1 MDVKGTLLARALGAL
16 LWWKSAG
23 WRVRRVLRGKGISRS
38 RACDDLPSSRVRVA
52 AVQMELK
59 ALRSAEEYAEKVY
72 GLMDQA
78 VQQGAHLVVFPE
90 DSGTHLVGLL
100 PGIADLPPDVPVESV
115 LAQVG
120 GPEIQVA
127 EIFRTIGPSVR
138 RIYASTFSLLARA
151 FGVYVVTGSALLPDA
166 QGNVR
171 NVAYFFGPQGEL
183 IGTHAKCH
191 LIQLEA
197 QWGLVP
203 GEDLRVYRTPVG
215 NLAFPI
221 CMDRTYFET
230 TRILRLLGADLI
242 VVPSADPEP
251 FNFWK
256 KWRGTWPRVQEAQVY
271 GVDACM
277 VGRFMGLTITGR
289 SAVYAPLELTPDR
302 TGVLYQART
311 FDQEEVLVG
320 EIDYTLLEEV
330 RRASPVE
337 AGFNIELYKR
347 YFPHIYHE
355 FRERMGRRRVIWPT
369 PGAWGDKRRDVLRSS
384 SKSPHQ
390 NPDTGL
396 GGDTDTGEAPVVT
409 V

>member
-1 MDVKGTLLARALGAL
+1 MEVKGVLLARALRSL
-16 LWWKSAG
+16 LWWRSAG
-23 WRVRRVLRGKGISRS
+23 WRIHRVLRRKRITRS
-38 RACDDLPSSRVRVA
+38 RACDDLPSPRVRVA

-72 GLMDQA
+72 GLMVQA

-100 PGIADLPPDVPVESV
+100 PGIADLPPDLPVEDA

-120 GPEIQVA
+120 GPEIRVA
-127 EIFRTIGPSVR
+127 EIFRTIGPAVR
-138 RIYASTFSLLARA
+138 RIYETTFSFLARA
-151 FGVYVVTGSALLPDA
+151 FGVYVVTGSALLPDE

-171 NVAYFFGPQGEL
+171 NIAYFYGPDGRI

-197 QWGLVP
+197 RWGLVP
-203 GEDLRVYRTPVG
+203 GDDLRVYRTPVG

-242 VVPSADPEP
+242 LVPSADPDP

-256 KWRGTWPRVQEAQVY
+256 KWRGTWPRVQETQVY
-271 GVDACM
+271 GVDAFM

-289 SAVYAPLELTPDR
+289 SAVYAPIELTSDG
-302 TGVLYQART
+302 TGVLSKART
-311 FDQEEVLVG
+311 FDQEEVVVG
-320 EIDYTLLEEV
+320 EIDYALLEEV
-330 RRASPVE
+330 RRAFPVE
-337 AGFNIELYKR
+337 AGFNLELYKR
-347 YFPHIYHE
+347 YFPRVYHE
-355 FRERMGRRRVIWPT
+355 YRARTGTHRRIFP
-369 PGAWGDKRRDVLRSS
+369 
-384 SKSPHQ
+384 
-390 NPDTGL
+390 
-396 GGDTDTGEAPVVT
+396 
-409 V
+409 

>member
-1 MDVKGTLLARALGAL
+1 MGVKDTLLARALGAL
-16 LWWKSAG
+16 LWWRSAG
-23 WRVRRVLRGKGISRS
+23 WRVHRVLRGKPIARS
-38 RACDDLPSSRVRVA
+38 RACEDLPSPRVRVA

-59 ALRSAEEYAEKVY
+59 AVRSAEEYAEKVY

-78 VQQGAHLVVFPE
+78 VREGAHLVVFPE

-100 PGIADLPPDVPVESV
+100 PGIADLPPDTSVESA
-115 LAQVG
+115 LAQVA
-120 GPEIQVA
+120 GPEIRVA
-127 EIFRTIGPSVR
+127 EIFRTIGPAAR
-138 RIYASTFSLLARA
+138 RIYESTFSYLARA

-171 NVAYFFGPQGEL
+171 NVAYFYGPRGEL

-203 GEDLRVYRTPVG
+203 GDDLRVYRTPVG

-271 GVDACM
+271 GVDAFM

-289 SAVYAPLELTPDR
+289 SAIYAPLELTQDR
-302 TGVLYQART
+302 TGVLCQART

-320 EIDYTLLEEV
+320 EIDYALLEEF
-330 RRASPVE
+330 RRNNPVE
-337 AGFNIELYKR
+337 EGFNLELYRR
-347 YFPHIYHE
+347 YFPRVYHE
-355 FRERMGRRRVIWPT
+355 YRAR
-369 PGAWGDKRRDVLRSS
+369 AKRGQ
-384 SKSPHQ
+384 SP
-390 NPDTGL
+390 
-396 GGDTDTGEAPVVT
+396 
-409 V
+409 